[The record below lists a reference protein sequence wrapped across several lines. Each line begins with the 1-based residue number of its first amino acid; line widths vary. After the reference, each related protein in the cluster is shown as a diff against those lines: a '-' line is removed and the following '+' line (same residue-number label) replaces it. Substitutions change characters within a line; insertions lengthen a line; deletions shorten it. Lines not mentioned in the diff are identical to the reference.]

1 MPITP
6 KMVGTRIKRREDPR
20 LITGQAIYT
29 DDLQLPG
36 MLYMS
41 VLRSIY
47 AHAKITSIDVSNAKA
62 LAGVVAVYTG
72 TDIAGQTGQVPCV
85 VEVPGMKLPDHPLLA
100 VGKVRYVGE
109 PIALV
114 VANSRYVARDATD

>member
-20 LITGQAIYT
+20 LITGQATYT

-47 AHAKITSIDVSNAKA
+47 AHAKINSIDVSKAKA
-62 LAGVVAVYTG
+62 ACLVSSSCSLERRLPVRLAQCRV
-72 TDIAGQTGQVPCV
+72 C
-85 VEVPGMKLPDHPLLA
+85 VEVPGMKLPRSPCI
-100 VGKVRYVGE
+100 G
-109 PIALV
+109 
-114 VANSRYVARDATD
+114 

>member
-20 LITGQAIYT
+20 LITGQATYT

-47 AHAKITSIDVSNAKA
+47 AHAKINSIDVSNAKA
-62 LAGVVAVYTG
+62 LPGVVVVLTG
-72 TDIAGQTGQVPCV
+72 ADIAGQTGQIPCV
-85 VEVPGMKLPDHPLLA
+85 AEVPGN
-100 VGKVRYVGE
+100 E
-109 PIALV
+109 I
-114 VANSRYVARDATD
+114 T